1 MATKLVVQLGE
12 QQRHEL
18 RAMIAAGRG
27 SARALTHAR
36 ILLKADRGESDQA
49 IAQAVEVSLRTVE
62 RVRRRFVEA
71 GLTAALQRLAQAARP
86 DKRKL
91 DGDAEAHLVTLACSE
106 APDGRRHWTLQL
118 LADRLVQLK
127 HVDEVSRETVR
138 RTLKKTR

>member
-12 QQRHEL
+12 QQRRQL

-27 SARALTHAR
+27 PARALTHAR
-36 ILLKADRGESDQA
+36 ILLKADRGETDQA
-49 IAQAVEVSLRTVE
+49 IAQAVEVSVPTVE
-62 RVRRRFVEA
+62 RVRRRFVVA
-71 GLTAALQRLAQAARP
+71 GLSAALQRLPQPARP
-86 DKRKL
+86 DKLKL

-106 APDGRRHWTLQL
+106 APDGRQYWTLQL
-118 LADRLVQLK
+118 LADRLVLLK

>member
-12 QQRHEL
+12 QQRRQL

-27 SARALTHAR
+27 PARALAHAR
-36 ILLKADRGESDQA
+36 ILLKSDRGETDQA
-49 IAQAVEVSLRTVE
+49 IAQAVEVSVPTVE
-62 RVRRRFVEA
+62 RVRRRFVVA
-71 GLTAALQRLAQAARP
+71 GLSAALQRLPQPARP
-86 DKRKL
+86 DKLKL

-106 APDGRRHWTLQL
+106 APDGRQYWTLQL
-118 LADRLVQLK
+118 LADRLVLLK